1 MLSAERHP
9 GERYGERPPS
19 YTPSTAPPYSRP
31 PASFP
36 PPSSS
41 SSAPRPPPEASTAS
55 IATHSTFS
63 RGAGLP
69 RIPDPFPRHRG
80 PDLGQFRV
88 GTWSSLHSNPNAR
101 HYQAVANR
109 RVSAAASNNSSVDAL
124 RGMLD
129 RLNEDEEQRAAARV
143 RPLEDPH
150 LVGEDAATRA
160 RTQRLARENGDEILI
175 REDRQWDW
183 WLGKLTATDPSS
195 PLRSSKKDGGRWRR
209 ASLTCVASPNA
220 RLGAT
225 VRELEGLSAKKQE
238 SFEVAAAGALL
249 RAPSWLVAR
258 SIWEQLQGYI

>member
-1 MLSAERHP
+1 MLLLTPAGPHTIDSEAPSYHSTLSGERHP
-9 GERYGERPPS
+9 GERPPS

-31 PASFP
+31 PAS
-36 PPSSS
+36 STTTTS

-101 HYQAVANR
+101 HYQAVASR
-109 RVSAAASNNSSVDAL
+109 RVSAAASSSSNSSVDAL

-129 RLNEDEEQRAAARV
+129 RLNEEEEQRAAARV

-160 RTQRLARENGDEILI
+160 RSQRLARENGDEILI

-183 WLGKLTATDPSS
+183 WLGKLTATDTPPSG
-195 PLRSSKKDGGRWRR
+195 RRKKTAAVGGAHR
-209 ASLTCVASPNA
+209 
-220 RLGAT
+220 
-225 VRELEGLSAKKQE
+225 
-238 SFEVAAAGALL
+238 
-249 RAPSWLVAR
+249 
-258 SIWEQLQGYI
+258 